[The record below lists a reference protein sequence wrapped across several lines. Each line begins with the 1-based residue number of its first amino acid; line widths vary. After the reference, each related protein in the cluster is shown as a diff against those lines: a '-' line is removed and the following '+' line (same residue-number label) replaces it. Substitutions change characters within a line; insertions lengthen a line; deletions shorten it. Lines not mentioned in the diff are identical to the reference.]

1 MELKK
6 FHILEGHPSKPGYW
20 VEVHSASLMN
30 ESMMI
35 EIDNWVRNN
44 NLGKRMAF
52 NTWLLKNEQSRNWF
66 ILRWS

>member
-1 MELKK
+1 MELKRFYIIECHK
-6 FHILEGHPSKPGYW
+6 DRPGYW
-20 VEVHSASLMN
+20 VEVHSPNLMN

-44 NLGKRMAF
+44 KLGKRMAF
-52 NTWLLKNEQSRNWF
+52 NMWKLKNEQSRNWF

>member
-6 FHILEGHPSKPGYW
+6 FKIEIPDKPGYW
-20 VEVHSASLMN
+20 VILYSPDLMYDDR
-30 ESMMI
+30 ML

-52 NTWLLKNEQSRNWF
+52 NMWQLKNEQSRNWF
-66 ILRWS
+66 ILKWS

>member
-1 MELKK
+1 MELTK
-6 FHILEGHPSKPGYW
+6 FKIIIPDEKGYW
-20 VEVHSASLMN
+20 VELHSSTLMN

-35 EIDNWVRNN
+35 KVDNWVRNN

-52 NTWLLKNEQSRNWF
+52 NMWKLKNERSRNWF